1 MNFLEKRCLWAG
13 PESSTGQL
21 IPQIQIP
28 RGSALPQGSDSALT
42 GPVAMMDAE
51 ALSESMTEASE
62 ATSAVVH
69 AVGEMEARLTRQR
82 HPTATLF
89 IVEALTLAR
98 DGGIL
103 DWDDRVRDVLD
114 DRELLLAKFK
124 WDLPDLKPINS
135 SSSALRHTSKISP
148 LAVPC
153 NGEVDDL
160 HEISTSSTPIA
171 QNASATFLGDSWTPT
186 SSVVSLN
193 PPLRTNAPA
202 PPTYVQRTPSPI
214 SLDLVFDKSEPLFY
228 QEPIEMGNQQV
239 TVPPHHQNRLTT
251 DQDDI
256 GSPSIQ
262 SSASSA
268 SSSVPSLPAT
278 TASKTVVKTPI
289 PIGTLIRRPAPPPP
303 VNTAQGSSPPSPV
316 TMATTTETVSLP
328 CTAANGMACEL
339 TQNDDRQA
347 SSLST
352 FAQNPSTLPSND
364 SSPLSPESGS
374 LRQREPTQLLSAL
387 EESTRC
393 APLSKIPEEDDNT
406 SQASTVIVVVQPH
419 HPHQQ
424 HCSNSPTASMSTTS
438 SSTTLPLSSS
448 PQPTPSSIQSTP
460 VISTDTE
467 GEEEENACKIG
478 DQGPRSK
485 KTPKK
490 EPKILSKLHRVL
502 TGGSGCGVA
511 DKEGTSTPS
520 SEGDFDSADHP
531 KTNSST
537 PVPQC
542 ESIQTTQREA
552 SPSVWQ
558 LQNSLLGE
566 SHSAFVDLRKPP
578 PPPPPIMSST
588 AAVTNT
594 ITTAG
599 TIASMALK
607 VITSPMGVMGHP
619 APPPP
624 PKRSPQTVLTGKSE
638 DVAPQHKCNAPQPS
652 PPLPPAPPPPPP
664 TKEASV
670 VMPTP
675 HSSILQSHLRVN
687 PSASLT
693 NEASSIDEASVLH
706 MTDLLNRKHASD
718 SVREYLLSAAA
729 EIEHERERRLQAA
742 AVNVVAFRRRVPAV
756 QRHPLFEATRTSTM
770 GNSASPSGNT
780 IERPTSAVVP
790 KVLPAEEEIT
800 IRLIK
805 AAAGLGFSLTTREVF
820 LGVYSTDHASSAK
833 TQLQQSTSKPQHQ
846 TLHLMPI
853 YGRAVCVKSIIP
865 GGVALKDG
873 SLRVG
878 DRLLK
883 VDREDVSTKSQAQI
897 VSLLRVKPVGS
908 EVELVVRRSQW
919 LASTTM
925 PASTLKNID
934 NEPAYR
940 TLSPGSSLGTCGCMS
955 PQCPDYALLRSHRM
969 GSADDSQLGSHSERF
984 EKCVYLKLDIPL
996 LPVEAQLPV
1005 ETDLNGGGSGVAM
1018 KIRNRLAAMR
1028 LGVSVREDL
1037 PEWYPNSA
1045 TMSGIFVKGL
1055 IEGGA
1060 AHADGRLR
1068 VGDEILEV
1076 NGISLVNTP
1085 NPLALLRAVLKQIS
1099 SLSPLNATPNSPSNS
1114 FNDQSAAFP
1123 VVRLLI
1129 ARRVRHRRSAS
1140 GHTIGSVFGLE
1151 TASTTASEAAPR
1163 MDIGRS
1169 SALLLSSPNSSTME
1183 ASCHALRIS
1192 ADVHATN
1199 TTATTASSTTEAVVK
1214 INVGGLEDNAS
1225 SPSTLRKK
1233 RVAPNP
1239 IRNAPPL
1246 SQPSKSAVV
1255 SQMKKASAEKCI
1267 CIACTHQS
1275 PMQIVKYISLS
1286 VYIPFMTVLPPSP
1299 APLYISALHLSI
1311 DKKYATY
1318 IYILMQQK

>member
-1 MNFLEKRCLWAG
+1 MRVGK
-13 PESSTGQL
+13 ESGG
-21 IPQIQIP
+21 
-28 RGSALPQGSDSALT
+28 R
-42 GPVAMMDAE
+42 
-51 ALSESMTEASE
+51 
-62 ATSAVVH
+62 VH
-69 AVGEMEARLTRQR
+69 
-82 HPTATLF
+82 
-89 IVEALTLAR
+89 
-98 DGGIL
+98 
-103 DWDDRVRDVLD
+103 
-114 DRELLLAKFK
+114 
-124 WDLPDLKPINS
+124 
-135 SSSALRHTSKISP
+135 
-148 LAVPC
+148 
-153 NGEVDDL
+153 NGELYLDGP
-160 HEISTSSTPIA
+160 TCCCPIGA
-171 QNASATFLGDSWTPT
+171 CGYRNI
-186 SSVVSLN
+186 
-193 PPLRTNAPA
+193 
-202 PPTYVQRTPSPI
+202 Y
-214 SLDLVFDKSEPLFY
+214 
-228 QEPIEMGNQQV
+228 
-239 TVPPHHQNRLTT
+239 
-251 DQDDI
+251 
-256 GSPSIQ
+256 
-262 SSASSA
+262 ASSIF
-268 SSSVPSLPAT
+268 T
-278 TASKTVVKTPI
+278 
-289 PIGTLIRRPAPPPP
+289 RPARCCC
-303 VNTAQGSSPPSPV
+303 NK
-316 TMATTTETVSLP
+316 
-328 CTAANGMACEL
+328 
-339 TQNDDRQA
+339 
-347 SSLST
+347 
-352 FAQNPSTLPSND
+352 
-364 SSPLSPESGS
+364 PLSPESGS

-478 DQGPRSK
+478 DQGPRCYFK
-485 KTPKK
+485 PYTRVQTPQ
-490 EPKILSKLHRVL
+490 PSL
-502 TGGSGCGVA
+502 A
-511 DKEGTSTPS
+511 DR
-520 SEGDFDSADHP
+520 D
-531 KTNSST
+531 NLNN
-537 PVPQC
+537 
-542 ESIQTTQREA
+542 IQTTQREA

-969 GSADDSQLGSHSERF
+969 GSADDSQLGSHSE
-984 EKCVYLKLDIPL
+984 VLDIPL

-1140 GHTIGSVFGLE
+1140 GHTLFLCSFLPKKIGSIFGLE

-1246 SQPSKSAVV
+1246 SQPSKSAAV
-1255 SQMKKASAEKCI
+1255 SQMKKASAEKW
-1267 CIACTHQS
+1267 
-1275 PMQIVKYISLS
+1275 
-1286 VYIPFMTVLPPSP
+1286 
-1299 APLYISALHLSI
+1299 
-1311 DKKYATY
+1311 
-1318 IYILMQQK
+1318 